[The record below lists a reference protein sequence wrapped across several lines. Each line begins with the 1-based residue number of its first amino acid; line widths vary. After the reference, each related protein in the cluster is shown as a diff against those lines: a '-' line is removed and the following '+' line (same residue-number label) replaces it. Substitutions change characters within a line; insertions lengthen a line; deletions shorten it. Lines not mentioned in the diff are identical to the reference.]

1 MCENSLIMK
10 KLSFVFIV
18 LFILIVNQLIAQAYK
33 IEIKIDGVSD
43 TTVMLGHH
51 FGEKKYVIDTMMAD
65 KSGKVVFE
73 GDEALK
79 RGIYII
85 VLPSENNSYFEFLV
99 DDDQTLSLETST
111 KNYVE
116 NMKVKGSKTNTV
128 FNEYQ
133 KKMSVYQE
141 KIMDYQNKIKLLPE
155 DNDSIDIF
163 KTELTNLSEERKD
176 YMAQLVAENKDNL
189 FGKIINAIIE
199 PEIPEPPKDEEGNI
213 MDSSF
218 QYRYYR
224 EHYFDHIDFS
234 ESGLLRTPILKA
246 RVNNYFK
253 QMLPP
258 IADTVIPEANMLITK
273 SKANDEMFRFM
284 VSHMLN
290 YFETSKIMGM
300 DKAFAALAE
309 QWYLSGE
316 AYWADSTLLSKIA
329 ERVHKITPNLIGN
342 VAPDI
347 PKVPTWEGEFASLH
361 AIDADYTILVFYEP
375 NCGHCKKIVPKLHKI
390 YKDTLKAEN
399 VEVFAVYTQIDREE
413 WDEFITDKEIDLW
426 INVYDPYGFSNFR
439 NNYDIYSTPVIYILD
454 KEKRI
459 IAKRI
464 DVDQITSFLEFD
476 RKRRAKE
483 NE

>member
-1 MCENSLIMK
+1 
-10 KLSFVFIV
+10 
-18 LFILIVNQLIAQAYK
+18 
-33 IEIKIDGVSD
+33 
-43 TTVMLGHH
+43 
-51 FGEKKYVIDTMMAD
+51 
-65 KSGKVVFE
+65 
-73 GDEALK
+73 
-79 RGIYII
+79 
-85 VLPSENNSYFEFLV
+85 
-99 DDDQTLSLETST
+99 
-111 KNYVE
+111 
-116 NMKVKGSKTNTV
+116 
-128 FNEYQ
+128 
-133 KKMSVYQE
+133 MSVYQE